1 MGQRLKDIEALME
14 LMGRHGCLR
23 VRLEPSGGLEIVR
36 DPRVPSPPALGDPRV
51 PSPVEALSQALM
63 AMSEKKYDSPHKDP
77 DLWDGHPAPEVDDWS
92 EDAPDSET
100 GPMTE

>member
-36 DPRVPSPPALGDPRV
+36 DPRVPSPPALGDTAAA
-51 PSPVEALSQALM
+51 PVEALSQALM
-63 AMSEKKYDSPHKDP
+63 AMSEKKYTSAHQDP
-77 DLWDGHPAPEVDDWS
+77 DLWDGNPPPEVDDWS
-92 EDAPDSET
+92 EDATDSET